1 MIMTAQENETA
12 EKSGKKPVVRLE
24 GVGKAFGPLTIFE
37 NITFSLFPGEFAF
50 LVGPSGSGKT
60 TLLRLIYREL
70 LPSTGEIFLDEEKIS
85 AKISG
90 RKLCEIRRKIGRA
103 FQDLKIIQDRTA
115 WENLMLAFQILGK
128 NEKEAKSE
136 MEEIFSLV
144 GLEERMTLFP
154 SQLSEGEKQRLGI
167 ARALVGEPEILL
179 IDEPTSN
186 LDPANTWQ
194 IMKLLDEINKKGI
207 AVFLATHDED
217 LVDSLQK
224 RVIEIGQ
231 GKLLRDE
238 KKGGYLV
245 K

>member
-1 MIMTAQENETA
+1 
-12 EKSGKKPVVRLE
+12 VR
-24 GVGKAFGPLTIFE
+24 K
-37 NITFSLFPGEFAF
+37 
-50 LVGPSGSGKT
+50 
-60 TLLRLIYREL
+60 
-70 LPSTGEIFLDEEKIS
+70 
-85 AKISG
+85 
-90 RKLCEIRRKIGRA
+90 KIGRV

-128 NEKEAKSE
+128 SEKEVKSE
-136 MEEIFSLV
+136 AEQIFSLV
-144 GLEERMTLFP
+144 GLEERMNLFP

-238 KKGGYLV
+238 KKGGYSA

>member
-1 MIMTAQENETA
+1 M
-12 EKSGKKPVVRLE
+12 GKIWV
-24 GVGKAFGPLTIFE
+24 ANNFE
-37 NITFSLFPGEFAF
+37 EISFSLFPGEFAF

-70 LPSTGEIFLDEEKIS
+70 LPTTGEVFLDEEEIS

-90 RKLCEIRRKIGRA
+90 RKLCEVRRKIGRV

-128 NEKEAKSE
+128 SEKEAKSE
-136 MEEIFSLV
+136 AEKIFSLV
-144 GLEERMTLFP
+144 GLEERMNLFP
-154 SQLSEGEKQRLGI
+154 ANYQRGKTAI
-167 ARALVGEPEILL
+167 GNCPGAGGRTGNLL

-217 LVDSLQK
+217 LVDPCKKSD
-224 RVIEIGQ
+224 RDWS
-231 GKLLRDE
+231 GKVVAR
-238 KKGGYLV
+238 
-245 K
+245 

>member
-1 MIMTAQENETA
+1 MMTTAEENETVEN
-12 EKSGKKPVVRLE
+12 EKKAVVRLE
-24 GVGKAFGPLTIFE
+24 KVGKKFGPLTIFE
-37 NITFSLFPGEFAF
+37 EISFFLFPGEFAF

-70 LPSTGEIFLDEEKIS
+70 LPTTGEIFLDEEEIS

-90 RKLCEIRRKIGRA
+90 RKLCEVRRKIGRV

-128 NEKEAKSE
+128 SEKEVRSE
-136 MEEIFSLV
+136 AEQIFSLV
-144 GLEERMTLFP
+144 GLEERMNLFP
-154 SQLSEGEKQRLGI
+154 NQLSEGEKQRLGI

-217 LVDSLQK
+217 LVDSLQR

-238 KKGGYLV
+238 KKGGYSV

>member
-1 MIMTAQENETA
+1 
-12 EKSGKKPVVRLE
+12 
-24 GVGKAFGPLTIFE
+24 
-37 NITFSLFPGEFAF
+37 
-50 LVGPSGSGKT
+50 
-60 TLLRLIYREL
+60 
-70 LPSTGEIFLDEEKIS
+70 
-85 AKISG
+85 
-90 RKLCEIRRKIGRA
+90 
-103 FQDLKIIQDRTA
+103 
-115 WENLMLAFQILGK
+115 
-128 NEKEAKSE
+128 

-144 GLEERMTLFP
+144 GLEERMNLFP

-238 KKGGYLV
+238 KKGGYSA